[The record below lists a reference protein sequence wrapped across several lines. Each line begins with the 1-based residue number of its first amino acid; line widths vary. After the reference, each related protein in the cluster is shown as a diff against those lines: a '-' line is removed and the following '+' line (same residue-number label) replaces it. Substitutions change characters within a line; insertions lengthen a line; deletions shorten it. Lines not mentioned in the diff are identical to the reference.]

1 MDAPEIR
8 RHTVCAEF
16 TWAQQGSG
24 KAGLILGDGTVC
36 GKSKSREWSGLI
48 MGYRNRPWE
57 RQLANRVP

>member
-24 KAGLILGDGTVC
+24 KAGLILGDEQFAGRAKA
-36 GKSKSREWSGLI
+36 GSG
-48 MGYRNRPWE
+48 
-57 RQLANRVP
+57 AD